1 MLTLFDKLSN
11 QLLYLVDVNGTL
23 RDLNGLPFDILTLR
37 DINGRIYYVDKNSI
51 INPTEDRF
59 ILLEDSDVNNIK
71 YLLLED
77 GGILE
82 LDIPVIPPLPSNCVE
97 FVVDTTEGTNF
108 VVRLNA
114 ELDVVVNYTINW
126 GDGTTD
132 EDSYTGDDEEYT
144 NTSVF
149 HEFPEENS
157 TYTVRLCF
165 DNPSAVTQ
173 FAIDIND

>member
-1 MLTLFDKLSN
+1 MSN
-11 QLLYLVDVNGTL
+11 KK
-23 RDLNGLPFDILTLR
+23 DLKGYVRYDGS
-37 DINGRIYYVDKNSI
+37 GRIVSGSLILRKQKPKVGKWIEIPAYECCNSSTTTTTTTTAAI
-51 INPTEDRF
+51 
-59 ILLEDSDVNNIK
+59 
-71 YLLLED
+71 
-77 GGILE
+77 
-82 LDIPVIPPLPSNCVE
+82 PSNCVE

-132 EDSYTGDDEEYT
+132 EDSYTSDDEEYT
-144 NTSVF
+144 ITSVF

-173 FAIDIND
+173 FGIDIND